1 MDRCLLTASVAGMIP
16 ASHSA
21 EQVRPAVISH
31 LPTEEDLL
39 LITLD
44 YRDDVGSF
52 SIATK
57 RAKTTSVDIEFYTI
71 GNGIGARKKGGK
83 VGSRSTA
90 GGVMVLNVRRYTGFH
105 RARYKKS
112 SASLSWPHRTAPW
125 AKRATRACFPPR
137 NSASRQ
143 RREHPRRHNRR

>member
-1 MDRCLLTASVAGMIP
+1 MDRCLLTASVAGMIL

-57 RAKTTSVDIEFYTI
+57 RAKTTNVDIEFYTI
-71 GNGIGARKKGGK
+71 GNGIGAREGWQGRKPQH
-83 VGSRSTA
+83 
-90 GGVMVLNVRRYTGFH
+90 RRQGH
-105 RARYKKS
+105 G
-112 SASLSWPHRTAPW
+112 
-125 AKRATRACFPPR
+125 AKRAAIYWLPQSSLQEVFSLAKLATSNCSVGQACNACMFPATTLRQQTATRTSPKA
-137 NSASRQ
+137 
-143 RREHPRRHNRR
+143 